1 LNGLQLLAA
10 IRDVSPHSRVVMMT
24 AYGTPDIAADA
35 LSLGAVGFVDK
46 PIEMADVAGLVRSAR
61 EISSH

>member
-1 LNGLQLLAA
+1 
-10 IRDVSPHSRVVMMT
+10 MMT

-61 EISSH
+61 ETSSH